1 MSGYLFNKTEQKGI
15 TKNNI
20 RVMQISWERKCFR
33 YRTWNL
39 CSKTRCRSYILQ
51 FLFSFLKAKHW
62 RMWDTT
68 RRTGKDS
75 GIWQRNCKNHDF
87 TIHDAT
93 FEMMYLGQSDNG
105 LGTTLFNK
113 LKQLKKEPIKKTLG
127 ERCLVTSFP
136 NFAVHIGLSPIEQ
149 GENRED
155 FHYRFNLLRSCIL
168 RPFVL
173 NKK

>member
-1 MSGYLFNKTEQKGI
+1 MFPL
-15 TKNNI
+15 
-20 RVMQISWERKCFR
+20 
-33 YRTWNL
+33 WNL
-39 CSKTRCRSYILQ
+39 KS
-51 FLFSFLKAKHW
+51 LFKDPMSFVYFAIPVLVLESEALTNVGHHP
-62 RMWDTT
+62 
-68 RRTGKDS
+68 KD
-75 GIWQRNCKNHDF
+75 WKRFWNLATNCKNHDF

-93 FEMMYLGQSDNG
+93 FKMMYLGQSDNG